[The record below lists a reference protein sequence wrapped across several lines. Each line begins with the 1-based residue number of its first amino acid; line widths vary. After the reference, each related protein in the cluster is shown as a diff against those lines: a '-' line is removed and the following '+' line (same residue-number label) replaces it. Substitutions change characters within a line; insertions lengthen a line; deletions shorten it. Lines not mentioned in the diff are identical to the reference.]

1 MNTSLNG
8 NAGPGFRKK
17 IWITVGITALVVI
30 VIWIIK
36 VTFNVFLLILAGAL
50 IALYFRGLGRLLNR
64 KLHVPEKLSL
74 PASIISSLLLLG
86 LFCWF
91 TGSQVQQQVAQ
102 LADMLPS
109 AVENFRERLEAD
121 PIGQKVLKRLG
132 SSEQTGKAA
141 GILQSFFTGTFG
153 VLGDIYVVL
162 FLGVF
167 FTAAPAIYVKGFLRL
182 IPPNARPRAQEVVNR
197 VGADLTQWL
206 KGKLLA
212 MLVVAVLTAIGL
224 LILGVPM
231 VLALSLMAG
240 ALNFIPNF
248 GPLIAMIPAVLVGLM
263 EDPVTA
269 ALIVGLYALIQM
281 VESNFITPQIQ
292 KRLIRIPPALIII
305 AQLFMGVLTGGWGL
319 LLATPVTVI
328 LIILLHELYIK
339 RMEPA

>member
-1 MNTSLNG
+1 MSTPLNS
-8 NAGPGFRKK
+8 NAEPGFQKK
-17 IWITVGITALVVI
+17 VWITVSITALAVI

-36 VTFNVFLLILAGAL
+36 TTFNVFLLILAGAL
-50 IALYFRGLGRLLNR
+50 IALYFRGLGRLLHR
-64 KLHVPEKLSL
+64 KLRVPRKASL
-74 PASIISSLLLLG
+74 PAAITGSLLLLL

-91 TGSQVQQQVAQ
+91 TGSQIQQQVAQ

-121 PIGQKVLKRLG
+121 PVGQKVLQKLG
-132 SSEQTGKAA
+132 SGEQAGKAA
-141 GILQSFFTGTFG
+141 GMLQSFFAGTFG
-153 VLGDIYVVL
+153 ALGDIYVVL

-167 FTAAPAIYVKGFLRL
+167 FTAAPGGYVAGFLRL
-182 IPPNARPRAQEVVNR
+182 VPPKAKPRAQDVLHR
-197 VGADLTQWL
+197 IGADLSRWL

-231 VLALSLMAG
+231 VLALSLIAG

-263 EDPVTA
+263 ESPATA
-269 ALIVGLYALIQM
+269 ALIIGLYILIQV
-281 VESNFITPQIQ
+281 VESNLITPQIQ
-292 KRLIRIPPALIII
+292 KRLIRMPPALIII

-328 LIILLHELYIK
+328 LIILVDELYIR